1 MLIDFIQYDYTIV
14 NNVRCP
20 VPMGDIPTIVGRAF
34 GATCGFFRAPKAHAT
49 PVWVD
54 PPVRQRRTLR
64 GDVGGVL
71 VEGGVFDDYF
81 VVG

>member
-1 MLIDFIQYDYTIV
+1 MQIFPCAKGARYDGGV
-14 NNVRCP
+14 
-20 VPMGDIPTIVGRAF
+20 DIP
-34 GATCGFFRAPKAHAT
+34 
-49 PVWVD
+49 
-54 PPVRQRRTLR
+54 VRKMRTLR